1 MYWLFRDKVSSQ
13 KMEWAVRVTMGRYSS
28 QIYAANK
35 AIYYTYNID
44 TLLSNLAIIRN
55 TVT

>member
-35 AIYYTYNID
+35 AIYYTNNID